1 MCLLW
6 ILSSHKSFS
15 SCFMIPFMAWMYCV
29 YEHGFVVA
37 EEDVRHVGEETAK
50 GDEDGSGGTSL
61 RRACS
66 LSDLNKPNVSRRI
79 LPSPPNN
86 GISNLIFIL

>member
-1 MCLLW
+1 
-6 ILSSHKSFS
+6 
-15 SCFMIPFMAWMYCV
+15 MYCV

-86 GISNLIFIL
+86 GISNQIFILSDSFFLHTQILLFT